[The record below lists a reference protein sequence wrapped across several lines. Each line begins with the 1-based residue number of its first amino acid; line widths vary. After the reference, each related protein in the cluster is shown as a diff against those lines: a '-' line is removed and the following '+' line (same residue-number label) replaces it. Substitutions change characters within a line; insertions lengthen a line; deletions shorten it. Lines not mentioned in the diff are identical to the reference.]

1 MGASKKMD
9 MFYFERLVWGKR
21 GKMTHA
27 AMHFARNVRFSPK
40 LVWGLTSAWQAAV
53 LSRLGITVECL
64 R

>member
-21 GKMTHA
+21 GKMICA

-40 LVWGLTSAWQAAV
+40 LVRGLTSAGQAAV
-53 LSRLGITVECL
+53 LSRQGITVECL